1 MNHKVSDWAPWLSA
15 ALCEGRDKEVIQKH
29 IGKEE
34 RLSESGAAIWKL
46 ALSQLVAIFPNN
58 SWVA

>member
-1 MNHKVSDWAPWLSA
+1 MNHKVSDQAPWLST
-15 ALCEGRDKEVIQKH
+15 ALCDGRDKEVAQKH

-46 ALSQLVAIFPNN
+46 SLSQLVAIFPND

>member
-34 RLSESGAAIWKL
+34 CLSESGAAI
-46 ALSQLVAIFPNN
+46 
-58 SWVA
+58 